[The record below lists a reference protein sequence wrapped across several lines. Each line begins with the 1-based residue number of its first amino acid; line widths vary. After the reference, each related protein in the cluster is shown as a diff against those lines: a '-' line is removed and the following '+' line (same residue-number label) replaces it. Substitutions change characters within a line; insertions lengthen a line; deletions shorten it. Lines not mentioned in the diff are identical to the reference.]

1 MNPLRVAIADDH
13 PVFRHG
19 LRALLGSVPDV
30 DVVAEAATGEQAVE
44 VAVDQSPDVVL
55 LDLHLPG
62 ISGIEACRRIREA
75 APQVRVLV
83 LTMFDDDSSVFA
95 AVRAGAMGYLVKGA
109 DQDEILRAVRAVA
122 SGEAIFGPAIAHRI
136 MEYFSTRSLDAH
148 RLAFPHL
155 TDREREVLGLLAEGL
170 DNQTIAGRLGL
181 SGKTVRN
188 HCSNIFAKL
197 QVADRSQAIVRAREA
212 GLGERRPD

>member
-1 MNPLRVAIADDH
+1 VTRLRLVIADDH

-30 DVVAEAATGEQAVE
+30 EVVGEAATGEQAVE
-44 VAVDQSPDVVL
+44 VTVRERPDVVL

-62 ISGIEACRRIREA
+62 VDGIEACRRIRQE

-83 LTMFDDDSSVFA
+83 VTMFEEDSSVLA

-122 SGEAIFGPAIAHRI
+122 SGEAIFGPTIAERL
-136 MEYFSTRSLDAH
+136 MEYLATPALDIH
-148 RLAFPHL
+148 RHAFTQL
-155 TDREREVLGLLAEGL
+155 SDRERDVLGLLAEGL
-170 DNQTIAGRLGL
+170 DTSTIARRLGL
-181 SGKTVRN
+181 SPKTVRN
-188 HCSNIFAKL
+188 HVSSIFTKL
-197 QVADRSQAIVRAREA
+197 QVADRSQAIVRARQA
-212 GLGERRPD
+212 GLGSGPG

>member
-1 MNPLRVAIADDH
+1 VTRLRLVIADDH

-30 DVVAEAATGEQAVE
+30 EVVGEAATGEQAVE
-44 VAVDQSPDVVL
+44 VTVRERPDVVL

-62 ISGIEACRRIREA
+62 VDGIEACRRIRQE

-83 LTMFDDDSSVFA
+83 VTMFEEDSSVLA

-122 SGEAIFGPAIAHRI
+122 SGEAIFGPTIAERL
-136 MEYFSTRSLDAH
+136 MEYLATPALDIH
-148 RLAFPHL
+148 RHAFPQL
-155 TDREREVLGLLAEGL
+155 SDRERDVLGLLAEGL
-170 DNQTIAGRLGL
+170 DTSTIARRLGL
-181 SGKTVRN
+181 SPKTVRN
-188 HCSNIFAKL
+188 HVSSIFTKL
-197 QVADRSQAIVRAREA
+197 QVADRSQAIVRARQA
-212 GLGERRPD
+212 GLGSGPG

>member
-1 MNPLRVAIADDH
+1 MNPLRVVVADDH
-13 PVFRHG
+13 PVFRQG

-30 DVVAEAATGEQAVE
+30 EVVAEAATGEQAVE
-44 VAVDQSPDVVL
+44 VALSASPDVVL

-62 ISGIEACRRIREA
+62 IHGIEACRRIREL

-95 AVRAGAMGYLVKGA
+95 AVRAGAMGYLLKGA
-109 DQDEILRAVRAVA
+109 DQEEILRAVRAVA
-122 SGEAIFGPAIAHRI
+122 SGEAIFGPVIAQRM
-136 MEYFSTRSLDAH
+136 MEYFSARSLDAP
-148 RLAFPHL
+148 RQAFPQL
-155 TDREREVLGLLAEGL
+155 TDRERDVLSLLARGL
-170 DNQTIAGRLGL
+170 DNATIARQLGL
-181 SGKTVRN
+181 SAKTVRN

-212 GLGERRPD
+212 GLGGSPD

>member
-1 MNPLRVAIADDH
+1 MNPLRVVVADDH
-13 PVFRHG
+13 PVFRQG

-30 DVVAEAATGEQAVE
+30 EVVAEAATGEQAVE
-44 VAVDQSPDVVL
+44 VAVSISPDVVL

-62 ISGIEACRRIREA
+62 IHGIEACRRIREE

-95 AVRAGAMGYLVKGA
+95 AVRAGAMGYLLKGA
-109 DQDEILRAVRAVA
+109 DQEEILRAVRAVA
-122 SGEAIFGPAIAHRI
+122 SGEAIFGPAIAQRM
-136 MEYFSTRSLDAH
+136 MEYFSARSLDAP
-148 RLAFPHL
+148 RQAFPQL
-155 TDREREVLGLLAEGL
+155 TDRERDVLSLLARGL
-170 DNQTIAGRLGL
+170 DNATIARQLGL
-181 SGKTVRN
+181 SAKTVRN

-212 GLGERRPD
+212 GLGGSPD